1 MSYAWRIPATAL
13 AVVCVIVVSIASAE
27 ARSTAR
33 KTTNRASQQTYQQS
47 FGSQPPASGP
57 YDRYHLPP
65 GGGINFN
72 DGRSGANYNGGG

>member
-1 MSYAWRIPATAL
+1 MSCAWRVPATTL
-13 AVVCVIVVSIASAE
+13 AVACAIAVSIASAE
-27 ARSTAR
+27 ARSAR
-33 KTTNRASQQTYQQS
+33 KMPISRASQQTYQQS
-47 FGSQPPASGP
+47 FGSQPPTSGP